1 MPHLLTTLPFVV
13 RPGEG
18 LRAPLGSVG
27 TIHKV
32 PGAATE
38 GRLAVV
44 EHTLRPHHLAAP
56 MHRHSREDELSIV
69 LAGQLGV
76 KLGDDVIV
84 AGAGSYV
91 LKPRGQW
98 HAYWNAGDSDLRFI
112 ELLVPAGV
120 EGYFE
125 RLSRLFAR
133 IDAPQADEVKTLA
146 DEYGLQI
153 DFQSVPALCHQ
164 FGLKF

>member
-1 MPHLLTTLPFVV
+1 MPSVLTTLPFVV
-13 RPGEG
+13 QPGEG
-18 LRAPLGSVG
+18 RRAPLGSVG
-27 TIHKV
+27 TVHKV
-32 PGAATE
+32 PGFTTD

-44 EHTLRPHHLAAP
+44 EHTLRPRYLAAP

-76 KLGDDVIV
+76 KLGDEVVV
-84 AGAGSYV
+84 APAGSYV

-98 HAYWNAGDSDLRFI
+98 HAYWNAGHTELKFI

-125 RLSRLFAR
+125 RLSRLFASANGPSH
-133 IDAPQADEVKTLA
+133 DDVELLA
-146 DEYGLQI
+146 DEYGLQF
-153 DFQSVPALCHQ
+153 DFQSVPLLCQQ
-164 FGLKF
+164 FGLRF

>member
-13 RPGEG
+13 GPGEG

-27 TIHKV
+27 TVHKV
-32 PGAATE
+32 PGVATE
-38 GRLAVV
+38 GRLAIV
-44 EHTLRPHHLAAP
+44 EHMLAPRHLAAP

-69 LAGQLGV
+69 LSGQLGV

-84 AGAGSYV
+84 ASTGSYV

-98 HAYWNAGDSDLRFI
+98 HAYWNAGDSELRFI

-125 RLSRLFAR
+125 RLSRLFAT
-133 IDAPQADEVKTLA
+133 IDAPLADDVKTLA

-153 DFQSVPALCHQ
+153 DFQSVAVLCQQ
-164 FGLKF
+164 FGLRF

>member
-13 RPGEG
+13 QPGEG

-27 TIHKV
+27 TVHKV
-32 PGAATE
+32 PGVATE
-38 GRLAVV
+38 GRLAIV
-44 EHTLRPHHLAAP
+44 EHTLAPHHLAAP

-69 LAGQLGV
+69 LSGQLGV

-84 AGAGSYV
+84 SSPGSYV

-98 HAYWNAGDSDLRFI
+98 HAYWNAGDADLRFI

-125 RLSRLFAR
+125 RLSRLFAT
-133 IDAPQADEVKTLA
+133 IDAPSADDVKTLA
-146 DEYGLQI
+146 DEYGLQV
-153 DFQSVPALCHQ
+153 DFQSVPVLCQQ
-164 FGLKF
+164 FGLRF

>member
-1 MPHLLTTLPFVV
+1 MPLLTTLPFVV

-18 LRAPLGSVG
+18 FRAPLGPVG

-32 PGAATE
+32 PGVATE
-38 GRLAVV
+38 GRLAIV
-44 EHTLRPHHLAAP
+44 EHTLRPRFLATP

-76 KLGDDVIV
+76 KLGDEVVV
-84 AGAGSYV
+84 ATAGSYV

-98 HAYWNAGDSDLRFI
+98 HAYWNAGDTELRFI

-125 RLSRLFAR
+125 ELSRLFATV
-133 IDAPQADEVKTLA
+133 DAPLA
-146 DEYGLQI
+146 DDVQRLADQYGLQL
-153 DFQSVPALCHQ
+153 DFQSVSALCQQ
-164 FGLKF
+164 FQLRF

>member
-1 MPHLLTTLPFVV
+1 MPLLTTLPFVV
-13 RPGEG
+13 QPGEG
-18 LRAPLGSVG
+18 LHAPLGPVG
-27 TIHKV
+27 TVHKV

-38 GRLAVV
+38 GRLAIV
-44 EHTLRPHHLAAP
+44 EHTLRPRYLATP

-76 KLGDDVIV
+76 KLGDEVVV
-84 AGAGSYV
+84 AKAGGYV

-98 HAYWNAGDSDLRFI
+98 HAYWNAGDTELRFI

-125 RLSRLFAR
+125 ELSRLFATV
-133 IDAPQADEVKTLA
+133 DAPLA
-146 DEYGLQI
+146 DDVQRLADQYGLQL
-153 DFQSVPALCHQ
+153 DFQSVSALCQ
-164 FGLKF
+164 QYQLRF

>member
-1 MPHLLTTLPFVV
+1 MPLLTTLPFVV
-13 RPGEG
+13 QPGEG
-18 LRAPLGSVG
+18 LRAPLGPVG
-27 TIHKV
+27 TVHKV

-38 GRLAVV
+38 GRLAIV
-44 EHTLRPHHLAAP
+44 EHTLRPRYLATP

-76 KLGDDVIV
+76 KLGDEVVV
-84 AGAGSYV
+84 AAAGSYV

-98 HAYWNAGDSDLRFI
+98 HAYWNAGNTELRFI

-125 RLSRLFAR
+125 ELSRLYATVY
-133 IDAPQADEVKTLA
+133 APLA
-146 DEYGLQI
+146 DDDQRHADQYGLQL
-153 DFQSVPALCHQ
+153 DFQSVSALCHEFQ
-164 FGLKF
+164 LRF